1 MLITEFLVWNT
12 TFSKILALKVN
23 LIGKF
28 DPISLSLV
36 TFVICLLEKNRQN
49 FQKINLNF
57 LKKQKNVLK
66 KKIINIIFDV
76 F

>member
-1 MLITEFLVWNT
+1 MRENQGFHLLNTNLAAGSSMVSVNYRVSIVWNT

-36 TFVICLLEKNRQN
+36 TFVICLLEK
-49 FQKINLNF
+49 KINKF
-57 LKKQKNVLK
+57 T
-66 KKIINIIFDV
+66 
-76 F
+76 